1 MLDISSLLTVKGENR
16 KPPATSNPPNQT
28 PNSDPPFTS
37 VGKKKRR
44 QKNNAAATPGAG
56 VPGVT
61 QNAISGE
68 TAAQK
73 ENVPE
78 KPWNKLLFK
87 AGTEALT
94 NGLDSAHLEKSSP
107 PSLEALEESSQP
119 TSEPELVQVQQQEEE
134 EFPALISKNPPPG
147 THLPLN
153 L

>member
-1 MLDISSLLTVKGENR
+1 MN
-16 KPPATSNPPNQT
+16 
-28 PNSDPPFTS
+28 
-37 VGKKKRR
+37 
-44 QKNNAAATPGAG
+44 
-56 VPGVT
+56 

-87 AGTEALT
+87 AGTEAMT

-107 PSLEALEESSQP
+107 PPLEAVEESSQP
-119 TSEPELVQVQQQEEE
+119 PSEPEVVQQQQQEEEEE

>member
-1 MLDISSLLTVKGENR
+1 M
-16 KPPATSNPPNQT
+16 
-28 PNSDPPFTS
+28 
-37 VGKKKRR
+37 
-44 QKNNAAATPGAG
+44 
-56 VPGVT
+56 T

-68 TAAQK
+68 TTAQK

-87 AGTEALT
+87 AGTEAMT
-94 NGLDSAHLEKSSP
+94 NGLDSVHLEKSSSP
-107 PSLEALEESSQP
+107 PLEVVEESSQP
-119 TSEPELVQVQQQEEE
+119 TSEPELVQQQEVEE